1 MSVHPSVLGGPMA
14 LTLHTEL
21 PGLDGAHVLHTIPW
35 GQARPRWVL
44 SVPCHRCT
52 QALYHSSVDALEV
65 MSDQELKELFREAA
79 FAELVLDPGTS
90 VLDTCRKANAIPDGP
105 RG

>member
-1 MSVHPSVLGGPMA
+1 MYLDKQPHDDVLK
-14 LTLHTEL
+14 LFF
-21 PGLDGAHVLHTIPW
+21 
-35 GQARPRWVL
+35 
-44 SVPCHRCT
+44 RCT

-65 MSDQELKELFREAA
+65 MSDQELKELFKEAS
-79 FAELVLDPGTS
+79 FSELVLDPGTS